1 MNIPTEE
8 NSKRYYSFYP
18 RMLEYKIL
26 AFVQISI
33 NNLAPRYYDMV
44 FVPDKEK
51 NLETVIV
58 SGVLLVAFMFS
69 AWMLLGLEIENTS
82 LATLTSTNDTNTEST
97 NITNATSTPGTNG
110 SISIITPQELQDR
123 RHAPS

>member
-1 MNIPTEE
+1 
-8 NSKRYYSFYP
+8 
-18 RMLEYKIL
+18 MLEYKIL
-26 AFVQISI
+26 AFMQISI
-33 NNLAPRYYDMV
+33 NNLASRYYDMV
-44 FVPDKEK
+44 FVPHKEK

-58 SGVLLVAFMFS
+58 SGVLLVAFIFS
-69 AWMLLGLEIENTS
+69 AWMLLDLEIDTV
-82 LATLTSTNDTNTEST
+82 LATLTPTNDTNTEST